1 MTTTGKN
8 PYTLVFGREPKQLI
22 SRNAAI
28 NDIVDVFC
36 EEEPVQQIYMITGV
50 RGSGK
55 TVFMTSVSH
64 RIKEQGNWIV
74 VELNPELDLLT
85 SLAAKLSGENSL
97 AQIFRTAKIN
107 LSFLGFGMEIEGVA
121 PVRDVETAI
130 GRMFETIKKHK
141 KKVLITIDEV
151 TNTKSM
157 RIFASAFQIY
167 LRHELPVF
175 LIMTGLYENID
186 LLQNDKH
193 LTFLYRAPKMELR
206 PLNIRTIADNY
217 KRNFKLDDQK
227 ALYMA
232 KLTRGYSFAFQVLG
246 YFTWGNGG
254 KIENALD
261 EFRQYLEDY
270 VYEKIWSGM
279 SRGDQRLAY
288 GIAKSGSGKVSEVR
302 KILQMETNEFNPYR
316 KRLMRRG
323 IINGEERGYVYFAL
337 PMFENFVMDNYN
349 DRME

>member
-1 MTTTGKN
+1 MATTGKN
-8 PYTLVFGREPKQLI
+8 PYTLVFGKEPKQLI
-22 SRNAAI
+22 SRNASI
-28 NDIVDVFC
+28 NDIVDMFC
-36 EEEPVQQIYMITGV
+36 EEEPAQQIYMITGV

-55 TVFMTSVSH
+55 TVFMTSVSQKI
-64 RIKEQGNWIV
+64 REQGEWIV
-74 VELNPELDLLT
+74 VELNPELDLLE
-85 SLAAKLSGENSL
+85 SLAAKLSGENHL
-97 AQIFRTAKIN
+97 AKIFRTAKIN

-121 PVRDVETAI
+121 PVRDVETAVGKMLEI
-130 GRMFETIKKHK
+130 IKKHG

-167 LRHELPVF
+167 LRQELPIF

-217 KRNFKLDDQK
+217 KNNFKLDDSK

-246 YFTWGNGG
+246 YFTWENGG
-254 KIENALD
+254 KMENAMV

-279 SRGDQRLAY
+279 SKGDQRLAY
-288 GIAKSGSGKVSEVR
+288 GIAKSGNGKVLEVR
-302 KILQMETNEFNPYR
+302 KILQMENNEFNPYR
-316 KRLMRRG
+316 RRLIKRG
-323 IINGEERGYVYFAL
+323 IINGEERGYVHFAL
-337 PMFENFVMDNYN
+337 PMFENFVMDNY
-349 DRME
+349 DDKQE

>member
-1 MTTTGKN
+1 MATTGKN
-8 PYTLVFGREPKQLI
+8 PYTLVFGKEPKQLI
-22 SRNAAI
+22 SRNASI
-28 NDIVDVFC
+28 NDIVDMFC
-36 EEEPVQQIYMITGV
+36 EEEPAQQIYMITGV

-55 TVFMTSVSH
+55 TVFMTSVSQKI
-64 RIKEQGNWIV
+64 REQGDWIV
-74 VELNPELDLLT
+74 VELNPELNLLE
-85 SLAAKLSGENSL
+85 SLAAKLSGENHL
-97 AQIFRTAKIN
+97 AKNFRTAKIN

-121 PVRDVETAI
+121 PVRDVETAV
-130 GRMFETIKKHK
+130 GKMLETIKKHG

-157 RIFASAFQIY
+157 RILASAFQIY
-167 LRHELPVF
+167 LRQQLPIF

-217 KRNFKLDDQK
+217 KNNFNLDDSK

-246 YFTWGNGG
+246 YFTWENGG
-254 KIENALD
+254 KMENAMV

-279 SRGDQRLAY
+279 SKGDQRLAY
-288 GIAKSGSGKVSEVR
+288 GIAKSGNGKVLEVR
-302 KILQMETNEFNPYR
+302 KILQMENNEFNPYR
-316 KRLMRRG
+316 KRLMKRG

-337 PMFENFVMDNYN
+337 PMFENFVMDNY
-349 DRME
+349 DDKQE

>member
-1 MTTTGKN
+1 MATSGRN
-8 PYTLVFGREPKQLI
+8 PYTLVFGKEPKQLI
-22 SRNAAI
+22 SRNASI
-28 NDIVDVFC
+28 IDLVDMFC
-36 EEEPVQQIYMITGV
+36 EEEPAQQIYMITGV

-55 TVFMTSVSH
+55 TVFMTSVSQ
-64 RIKEQGNWIV
+64 RIRKQGDWIV
-74 VELNPELDLLT
+74 VELNPELDLL
-85 SLAAKLSGENSL
+85 SGLAAKLSGENSL
-97 AQIFRTAKIN
+97 AKIFRAAKIN

-130 GRMFETIKKHK
+130 GKMLETIKKHK

-151 TNTKSM
+151 TSTKSM

-167 LRHELPVF
+167 LRQELPIF

-186 LLQNDKH
+186 LLQNEKH
-193 LTFLYRAPKMELR
+193 LTFLHRAPKMELK

-217 KRNFKLDDQK
+217 KKNFKLDDQK

-246 YFTWGNGG
+246 YFTWENGG

-270 VYEKIWSGM
+270 VYEKIWSDL
-279 SRGDQRLAY
+279 SKGDKRLAY
-288 GIAKSGSGKVSEVR
+288 GIARCESGKVSEVR

-316 KRLMRRG
+316 RRLMRRG
-323 IINGEERGYVYFAL
+323 IINGAERGYVHFAL
-337 PMFENFVMDNYN
+337 PMFENFVMDNYA
-349 DRME
+349 E

>member
-1 MTTTGKN
+1 MATTGKN
-8 PYTLVFGREPKQLI
+8 PYTLVFGKEPKQLI
-22 SRNAAI
+22 SRNASI
-28 NDIVDVFC
+28 NDIVDMFC
-36 EEEPVQQIYMITGV
+36 EEEPAQQIYMITGV

-55 TVFMTSVSH
+55 TVFMTSVSQKI
-64 RIKEQGNWIV
+64 REQGDWIV
-74 VELNPELDLLT
+74 VELNPELNLLE
-85 SLAAKLSGENSL
+85 SLAAKLSGENHL
-97 AQIFRTAKIN
+97 AKIFRTAKIN

-121 PVRDVETAI
+121 PVRDVETAV
-130 GRMFETIKKHK
+130 GKMLETIKKHG

-167 LRHELPVF
+167 LRQQLPIF

-217 KRNFKLDDQK
+217 KNNFNLDDSK

-246 YFTWGNGG
+246 YFTWENGG
-254 KIENALD
+254 KMENAMV

-279 SRGDQRLAY
+279 SKGDQRLAY
-288 GIAKSGSGKVSEVR
+288 GIAKSGNGKVLEVR
-302 KILQMETNEFNPYR
+302 KILQMENNEFNPYR
-316 KRLMRRG
+316 KRLMKRG

-337 PMFENFVMDNYN
+337 PMFENFVMDNY
-349 DRME
+349 DDKQE